1 MWQFLC
7 ILTPLTQGQI
17 LPVLFQVSTQP
28 QCSDQLHPIPSS
40 SSSSSSS
47 LGPCRAWQVS
57 GVTAGSCARWLSLEA
72 PCPRSVPGVPLQ
84 GKLPLSCGCSQPEF
98 HVSPGATSS
107 LTWSTAGTQQL
118 SLRGFADFVV
128 LLFIAPKQTAPS
140 QDSPFGKHSCFTF
153 QVHPNAAEAMG

>member
-98 HVSPGATSS
+98 HVPPGATSS
-107 LTWSTAGTQQL
+107 LTWSTGWDSAAQFEGFCRFCSASFHSSKADCTQPGQPL
-118 SLRGFADFVV
+118 WKA
-128 LLFIAPKQTAPS
+128 LLLHFSSAP
-140 QDSPFGKHSCFTF
+140 
-153 QVHPNAAEAMG
+153 